1 MESVCECLRVGC
13 DCLVHLDNYDR
24 LIVTIDVCLIM
35 IFKYN
40 AVIMQLL
47 QSIIHILT

>member
-1 MESVCECLRVGC
+1 MCECLRVGC
-13 DCLVHLDNYDR
+13 ACLVHLGNYDR
-24 LIVTIDVCLIM
+24 LIVIIDVCLII

-40 AVIMQLL
+40 AVIMQLM